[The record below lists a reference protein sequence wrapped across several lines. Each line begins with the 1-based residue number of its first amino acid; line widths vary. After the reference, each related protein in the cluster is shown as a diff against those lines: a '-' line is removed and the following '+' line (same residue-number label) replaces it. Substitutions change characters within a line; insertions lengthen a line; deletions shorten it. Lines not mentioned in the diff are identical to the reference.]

1 MEVGLHFVSRT
12 REVLA
17 FHGCS
22 TEGLAGS
29 VRQRPKQ
36 IQWIQPKSKFSG
48 LSFRVPFSLQVPS
61 WMQPIK
67 NLPGDLRRKMGS
79 EQGFS
84 FFKRGEA
91 IFLSQRFHFP
101 GMGRCQ
107 VGTSLQNPA
116 ENGWLPPAEK
126 WGPVAEKLGA
136 EPLPLDPLLG

>member
-1 MEVGLHFVSRT
+1 M
-12 REVLA
+12 
-17 FHGCS
+17 
-22 TEGLAGS
+22 
-29 VRQRPKQ
+29 PKVVC
-36 IQWIQPKSKFSG
+36 
-48 LSFRVPFSLQVPS
+48 LSFRIPIFSAGTKLDGAFKIDLS
-61 WMQPIK
+61 
-67 NLPGDLRRKMGS
+67 GDLRRKMGS
-79 EQGFS
+79 VQGF

-91 IFLSQRFHFP
+91 ICLFQRFHFP